1 MRKYKITMRGYIE
14 LKRSLLENEINKN
27 CKEKEKGRNSYGEN
41 NMLMET
47 EMERVVSTETIILLN
62 LLVST
67 ESTDLLSVV
76 LLLKLV

>member
-1 MRKYKITMRGYIE
+1 MRGYIE

-47 EMERVVSTETIILLN
+47 EMVSPETN
-62 LLVST
+62 ST
-67 ESTDLLSVV
+67 ESPCFYRID
-76 LLLKLV
+76 